1 MRSAIEFYA
10 QGERHWAYRE
20 IKREYDRKG
29 RLKEESVS
37 QVDPSL
43 PWDQRDVLLSTDGAP
58 ASDQT
63 KRRYQKQREKERR
76 ARERGAQRERR
87 LRDLIDFDAV
97 ELNSTSAGI
106 STLALPILP
115 DPNTNFPVE
124 KIAMTAEVEI
134 ASGDLMSIKAVLLE
148 SVRHKAVANIKG
160 MNLEIRFG
168 AVTDQDRPPAI
179 TSLRGTARAS
189 VLFFPVGGSI
199 EIERTDYRW
208 VTPYDDRF
216 NVEVGTPTA
225 IDF

>member
-1 MRSAIEFYA
+1 MLFSA
-10 QGERHWAYRE
+10 
-20 IKREYDRKG
+20 
-29 RLKEESVS
+29 
-37 QVDPSL
+37 
-43 PWDQRDVLLSTDGAP
+43 DGAP
-58 ASDQT
+58 GSDQA

-106 STLALPILP
+106 SSLALPILP

-134 ASGDLMSIKAVLLE
+134 ASGDLMSIKAILLE

-160 MNLEIRFG
+160 MNLEIQFG
-168 AVTDQDRPPAI
+168 AVTDEDRPPAV
-179 TSLRGTARAS
+179 TFLKGTARAS
-189 VLFFPVGGSI
+189 VLFFPIGGSI